1 MVPRNSDILIPP
13 LVGAVFLTDWYDTAV
28 RPISHL
34 FVFSHRDAFCCS
46 LVCDPPA
53 KISGKWAYMI
63 TFSSSCVCGFWVP
76 SVTDR
81 CTLWMLSLVFV
92 VRNKSVCFFV
102 QVSACF
108 VSCVCL
114 FVQVS
119 ACFVSCVCVSLCR
132 CLRVLWLICVSLCR
146 CLRVLCLTCVSF
158 CRCLRVLCLVCMMYM
173 RVTAVSVVN
182 GMVGVLPP

>member
-108 VSCVCL
+108 VSCVCVFL
-114 FVQVS
+114 
-119 ACFVSCVCVSLCR
+119 
-132 CLRVLWLICVSLCR
+132 
-146 CLRVLCLTCVSF
+146 
-158 CRCLRVLCLVCMMYM
+158 CRCLRVLCLVC
-173 RVTAVSVVN
+173 VSLCA
-182 GMVGVLPP
+182 GVCVFCDLYVFLCAGVCVFCVLHVFFFAGVCVFCVLCVWCTCV